1 MAKGL
6 GLIKGHGKR
15 IGIDEILKQNER
27 ENLKNSNRSIKFFKI
42 IRRYYHISRSAKR
55 ILKKRTQKCEVQVI
69 EKKFIKKQG
78 VIGLLNQIGI
88 RTPLSKIPLLGDI
101 LFYMYQN
108 EQPN

>member
-42 IRRYYHISRSAKR
+42 IRRYCHIPGSAKR

-69 EKKFIKKQG
+69 EKKNYQKTSGHRIVESNRNQNSFEQDTI
-78 VIGLLNQIGI
+78 IG
-88 RTPLSKIPLLGDI
+88 
-101 LFYMYQN
+101 
-108 EQPN
+108 